1 MSLGMLTII
10 GCGNSNRSDDGVG
23 PYIAQRLREQL
34 AAQPQHQLQVFDAGT
49 AGIEVMFKAR
59 HSERLIIIDA
69 SSSDSEPG
77 SLFNVPGEML
87 VAQQADYSN
96 MHEFRWQHA
105 LHSGREI
112 YGDSFPTDITVYLIE
127 SASLELGLNL
137 SPAVLKTADELIDTL
152 LTEAK
157 ANKVPRSRSGIQVD
171 TALRMAKEADCSNA
185 EKATMLSEVATGIQQ
200 NADTE
205 SDLHN
210 AISLYRAALSQPKI
224 SDALSGEI
232 QLLLASTLCKLTT
245 ANSEA
250 LFEARVLIENALAI
264 ITDAELLADGHMQL
278 GLVSQHLAASGS
290 ADPHKAIAHYQRA
303 LSFFTAE
310 HAPTEHA
317 IIHSNL
323 ATLWLSM
330 PGETGKQS
338 IYEAMAVQSFESALN
353 NISAKS
359 QPVEYAMLQNNL
371 GNALQYIGSGHPI
384 ANNLRALEAYE
395 IAIQLREDQPA
406 LLANTLANRANCLR
420 NLPDDV
426 ERPERGNRQRLQQ
439 AIMDSERAETLFL
452 QGGELDKAAMITELL
467 IELQQQL
474 HEDCAHAS

>member
-1 MSLGMLTII
+1 MLTII

-23 PYIAQRLREQL
+23 PYIAQRLNQQL
-34 AAQPQHQLQVFDAGT
+34 ADQTQRQLQVFDAGT

-69 SSSDSEPG
+69 SSSGSEPG
-77 SLFNVPGEML
+77 SLFKVPGEML
-87 VAQQADYSN
+87 FSEQADYSN

-105 LHSGREI
+105 LYSGREI

-127 SASLELGLNL
+127 SESLELGLSL
-137 SPAVLKTADELIDTL
+137 SPSVLKTADELISTL
-152 LTEAK
+152 LSEASTSP
-157 ANKVPRSRSGIQVD
+157 ASRSRSDIQVE
-171 TALRMAKEADCSNA
+171 TALRMAEEADCSDV
-185 EKATMLSEVATGIQQ
+185 EKAAMLSEVGTGLQQ

-205 SDLHN
+205 NDLQN
-210 AISLYRAALSQPKI
+210 AISLYRAALSRPEI
-224 SDALSGEI
+224 NDALSGEI

-245 ANSEA
+245 ADSEA

-264 ITDAELLADGHMQL
+264 ITDSELLADGHMQL
-278 GLVSQHLAASGS
+278 GLVSQHLAADGR
-290 ADPHKAIAHYQRA
+290 ADPRKAIAHYQRA
-303 LSFFTAE
+303 LTFFTAE
-310 HAPTEHA
+310 HAPAEHA

-338 IYEAMAVQSFESALN
+338 IYEAMAVQSFESALR
-353 NISAKS
+353 NISADS
-359 QPVEYAMLQNNL
+359 QPIEYAMLQNNL
-371 GNALQYIGSGHPI
+371 GNALQYVGSGHPV

-395 IAIQLREDQPA
+395 IAINLREDQPA

-426 ERPERGNRQRLQQ
+426 EHPERGNQQRLQQ
-439 AIMDSERAETLFL
+439 AIADSERAKKLFA

-467 IELQQQL
+467 AELEQQL